1 MMRLTVADL
10 ALAIGKDE
18 NYVRQHI
25 RRKNLTAE
33 KDGGRVFV
41 EEAEAVRWAKK
52 RGLPLTQTIIT
63 PESDGEVSTRAAR
76 MTVLAVRAP
85 NGTATNMFT
94 LVRHRDHKSLGPWT
108 KIENPDWHR
117 ETSNAEDS
125 GEADNLILYR
135 LDTTLAKCQ
144 EIVKQILQSGVLD
157 IDSSE
162 IRYALEQ
169 RPRHHWTYQDHT
181 ASHQE
186 VFGHLFRRHSAEITE
201 YWCFDSETQARWM
214 GTLESA
220 EAASR
225 AMAKVLH
232 FPLDQRS
239 DRAGNLMIASA
250 QDAIESEITGRP
262 GKNLILRVA
271 GNNWT
276 TPPPGAYSGSVW
288 AYHCGDTVAQCSME
302 IREPETV
309 ISLDADIDRLGYAIY
324 RSSDGQ
330 CIDQYEAYLFKSIAM
345 STVVAGPE
353 VRMNIK
359 TNGSSIEVG
368 TSLGTSRETR
378 RIENSDGDEM
388 DQAIRTKYLSYRAW
402 EMDQSVRKEG
412 SLVRFGPE
420 EVEEAVAYFTNLLG
434 QESSSE
440 GPIYFADPRF
450 MGRRLGDTEVKLLTA
465 ILAESKGRPLNIL
478 LGRHW
483 QEGRK
488 LGYPGPLVAKAAV
501 RSFTRT
507 DGRGGPAFHDR
518 YLITPAGETLI
529 TNSVN
534 GWGKHG
540 VTFNCLS
547 HGVYKAQAEYL
558 WSLTTDT
565 DVNGIL
571 AEEVEPW

>member
-1 MMRLTVADL
+1 MRLTVADL

-33 KDGGRVFV
+33 KDGGRVLV
-41 EEAEAVRWAKK
+41 EEAEAVRWAKE
-52 RGLPLTQTIIT
+52 RGLPLTQAIIT

-125 GEADNLILYR
+125 GQADNLILYR

-232 FPLDQRS
+232 FPLDQRP

-276 TPPPGAYSGSVW
+276 TPPPGAYSASVW
-288 AYHCGDTVAQCSME
+288 AYHSDDTVAQCSME
-302 IREPETV
+302 IRDPETV
-309 ISLDADIDRLGYAIY
+309 ISRDTDFDRLGYAIY
-324 RSSDGQ
+324 RNSDGQ
-330 CIDQYEAYLFKSIAM
+330 CIDQYDAYLVKSIAM

-359 TNGSSIEVG
+359 ANGNSIEVG

-378 RIENSDGDEM
+378 TIENSNGDQM
-388 DQAIRTKYLSYRAW
+388 DQAVRTKYLSYRAW
-402 EMDQSVRKEG
+402 ERDQSARKEG
-412 SLVRFGPE
+412 SLVRFVPE
-420 EVEEAVAYFTNLLG
+420 QVEEAVAYITNLIG
-434 QESSSE
+434 QENSSE
-440 GPIYFADPRF
+440 GPIYFADPHF
-450 MGRRLGDTEVKLLTA
+450 LGEKPGNTEIKLLTA
-465 ILAESKGRPLNIL
+465 ILAESRGRPLNIL

-483 QEGRK
+483 KEGRT
-488 LGYPGPLVAKAAV
+488 LGYPKPLVANATV
-501 RSFTRT
+501 RSFTRA
-507 DGRGGPAFHDR
+507 GEREGPAFHDR

-534 GWGKHG
+534 GWGSHG
-540 VTFNCLS
+540 VTFNRLS
-547 HGVYKAQAEYL
+547 HGVYRAEAEYL
-558 WSLTTDT
+558 WSLTTGAEG
-565 DVNGIL
+565 NGVL
-571 AEEVEPW
+571 AEGVEPW